1 MASYLNKN
9 LNINW
14 NNLFVQNFS
23 SNENKMSEITLSSSS
38 TNPIYIEKFR
48 YTIQQVVQ
56 SEYNSSTSTYNP
68 IYTEFLSYV
77 HNAIMLQNPNISQF
91 VELDG
96 IYVPFV

>member
-14 NNLFVQNFS
+14 NNLFVKNFT
-23 SNENKMSEITLSSSS
+23 SNEGSSSSS
-38 TNPIYIEKFR
+38 TIYEERFR